1 MNILFSVVSRC
12 HYSAKVRAPRCRAV
26 RSPSRCNA
34 VCVLRLL
41 HDMYCALNSD
51 CARQVPA
58 MFAAALS
65 AALVPSLRV
74 PPTVGPA
81 RARLTAVRCS
91 EEPSNPPESPESP
104 ELTKIGSKAYYKGF
118 LTQPVDETVTAE
130 RGDGTEQVLTLALTL
145 SLSLASASASS
156 SASPSPSASLSPS
169 LSPSAS
175 P

>member
-1 MNILFSVVSRC
+1 
-12 HYSAKVRAPRCRAV
+12 
-26 RSPSRCNA
+26 
-34 VCVLRLL
+34 
-41 HDMYCALNSD
+41 
-51 CARQVPA
+51 

>member
-1 MNILFSVVSRC
+1 M
-12 HYSAKVRAPRCRAV
+12 

-145 SLSLASASASS
+145 SLSLTLTLTPTLTPPLTLARRRRRRRMTGRRLRSS
-156 SASPSPSASLSPS
+156 PPRTIRS
-169 LSPSAS
+169 
-175 P
+175 